1 MMMWIAALA
10 AALGL
15 AGGQPQAGPPPG
27 QPTGQAPTGQPPGGR
42 GGVVIGSPRD
52 AYPERAPEDPE
63 AVARGKAL
71 YSVNCQFCHGA
82 DIRGGD
88 GGPSL
93 LRSGDV
99 LADQKGEKIGSIVQN
114 GRPGGMPKF
123 TLTNVQVGDIAAFL
137 HTFRA
142 AGYDESRNKPP
153 SILVGDAKLGEQY
166 FKTLCVRC
174 HSIAGDLQGIATR
187 IADPRML
194 QQTWLMPGSG
204 GGRGAPPPV
213 KAPPARV
220 RVLLPTGEKLEGEL
234 DRIDDFNVSLKTR
247 DGRYRSYRTMG
258 TGITVE
264 IIDPLQPHRDML
276 REIKDADIHNL
287 TAYLVTLK

>member
-1 MMMWIAALA
+1 MTMWIAAMA

-15 AGGQPQAGPPPG
+15 VSGQP
-27 QPTGQAPTGQPPGGR
+27 PTGQPPGGR
-42 GGVVIGSPRD
+42 GAVIASPRD
-52 AYPERAPEDPE
+52 AYPQRAPDDPE

-99 LADQKGEKIGSIVQN
+99 LTDQKGEKIGPIVQN
-114 GRPGGMPKF
+114 GRPARGMPKF
-123 TLTNVQVGDIAAFL
+123 TFTNEQVADIAAFL

-153 SILVGDAKLGEQY
+153 SILVGDAKLGEEY
-166 FKTLCVRC
+166 FQTRCARC
-174 HSIAGDLQGIATR
+174 HSITGDLKGIASK
-187 IADPRML
+187 ISDPRML

-213 KAPPARV
+213 KAPATRV
-220 RVLLPTGEKLEGEL
+220 RVLLPNGEKLEGEL
-234 DRIDDFNVSLKTR
+234 DRIDDFNVSLKTS

-258 TGITVE
+258 SGIKVE
-264 IIDPLQPHRDML
+264 IIDPLQPHKDML
-276 REIKDADIHNL
+276 REIKDPDIHNL
-287 TAYLVTLK
+287 TAYMVTLK